1 MNIEQVKNLKYGDIV
16 HHREFK
22 NADGTPA
29 RGRLNG
35 KVKTWKR
42 DINRVQAPMKHG
54 LYDYFYITQDNMK
67 DFEVAD

>member
-16 HHREFK
+16 HHKEVK

-42 DINRVQAPMKHG
+42 DINRVQAPMKRG
-54 LYDYFYITQDNMK
+54 LYDFYITQDNMK